1 VAEPLHLSRADAR
14 RLAVRAQL
22 LAAPRPTDLLEVV
35 RRLTFVQLEPTSPVA
50 PSADLVLWSR
60 LGATYRPQDLRDALD
75 EQRLVE
81 LDSLARPAEDVSLH
95 RAEMAAWPGVGD
107 LKDWQ
112 RDLRRWVEVNDA
124 CRLDL
129 LERLRGD
136 GPLPASALPDT
147 CVVPWRSSGWN
158 DDRNVLMLLTR
169 MAHRGEVAVA
179 GQEGR
184 EKLWDL
190 AERVYP
196 DDPVVPYDEAVRER
210 DRRRLRSL
218 GIARGGRRAV
228 PLEPVDVGDEGAVAV
243 VEGTKGTWRV
253 DATLLDQPFEGRAAL
268 LSPFD
273 RLVADRRRTTEIF
286 EFDYVLEM
294 YKPAAKRRWGYYALP
309 ILYGDRLVGKL
320 DARAHHDE
328 GLLRV
333 AAVHEDEPFETEV
346 REAVH
351 GEIDALAAWLGLQVE
366 LPA

>member
-1 VAEPLHLSRADAR
+1 MDEPLRLNRVDAR

-22 LAAPRPTDLLEVV
+22 LMLPRPVDLLDVV
-35 RRLTFVQLEPTSPVA
+35 RRLTFVQLEPTSPIA

-60 LGATYRPQDLRDALD
+60 LGASYRPQDLRDALD

-81 LDSLARPAEDVSLH
+81 LDSLARPAEDVALY
-95 RAEMAAWPGVGD
+95 RAEMAAWPGVGE
-107 LKDWQ
+107 LKEWQ
-112 RDLRRWVEVNDA
+112 LELRRWVEANDA

-136 GPLPASALPDT
+136 GPLPASALPDS

-179 GQEGR
+179 GQDGR

-196 DDPVVPYDEAVRER
+196 DDPVVPHDEALRER

-218 GIARGGRRAV
+218 GIARAGRRVV
-228 PLEPVDVGDEGAVAV
+228 PLEPVDVGEEGEVAV

-253 DATLLDQPFEGRAAL
+253 DTALLDQPFEGRAAL

-273 RLVADRRRTTEIF
+273 RLVADRKRTTEIF
-286 EFDYVLEM
+286 GFDYVLEM
-294 YKPAAKRRWGYYALP
+294 YKPVAKRRWGYYALP

-328 GLLRV
+328 GVLRV
-333 AAVHEDEPFETEV
+333 AAVHEDEPFADAV
-346 REAVH
+346 RDAVH
-351 GEIDALAAWLGLQVE
+351 AEIEALAEWLGLRVE
-366 LPA
+366 MPS

>member
-1 VAEPLHLSRADAR
+1 M
-14 RLAVRAQL
+14 RAQL
-22 LAAPRPTDLLEVV
+22 LACPRPVGLLDVV
-35 RRLTFVQLEPTSPVA
+35 RGLTFVQLEPTSPIA

-60 LGATYRPQDLRDALD
+60 LGAAYRPQDLRVALD

-81 LDSLARPAEDVSLH
+81 LDSLARPAEDVALY

-107 LKDWQ
+107 LKEWQ
-112 RDLRRWVEVNDA
+112 RDLRRWVEANDA

-190 AERVYP
+190 AERIYP
-196 DDPVVPYDEAVRER
+196 DDPVVPYDEALRER

-218 GIARGGRRAV
+218 GIARAGRRVV
-228 PLEPVDVGDEGAVAV
+228 PLEPVDVGEAGTMAV
-243 VEGTKGTWRV
+243 VDGTKGTWRV
-253 DATLLDQPFEGRAAL
+253 DPTLLDEPFEARPAL

-273 RLVADRRRTTEIF
+273 RLVADRKRTTEIF
-286 EFDYVLEM
+286 GFDYALEM

-309 ILYGDRLVGKL
+309 ILSGDRLVGKL
-320 DARAHHDE
+320 DARAHRDE
-328 GLLRV
+328 GVLRV
-333 AAVHEDEPFETEV
+333 AAVHQDEPFDQGV
-346 REAVH
+346 RDAVH
-351 GEIDALAAWLGLQVE
+351 AEVDALAAWLGLGVE
-366 LPA
+366 LPS